1 MRFGNF
7 VTRAWRWLKRNVDL
21 YVKRDPFLVALRRW
35 HRDGGDERFRL
46 DYPLGPG
53 STVIDVG
60 GSRGEWA
67 QRMIERYGCTVHIFE
82 GIPSFARQIHERFRG
97 YDKVTTHEFGLSG
110 DDRVVSMS
118 LAADGSSAFRS
129 GTDRID
135 VQLREVDSVLREYG
149 IDGIDLIKINIEG
162 GEYPLLRRMLDSGIV
177 ERCRDIQVQFH
188 LDYPD
193 AVHLRDDLRRELQR
207 THELTYDY
215 YFVWENW
222 HRRAE

>member
-1 MRFGNF
+1 MRIGNF
-7 VTRAWRWLKRNVDL
+7 FMRAWRWLKRNVEL

-35 HRDGGDERFRL
+35 HRDGGDERLRL
-46 DYPLGPG
+46 DYSLGPG

-60 GSRGEWA
+60 GYRGDWA

-82 GIPSFARQIHERFRG
+82 AIPSFAREIHERFRG
-97 YDKVTTHEFGLSG
+97 YDNVTTHEFGLSG

-129 GTDRID
+129 GADRVD
-135 VQLREVDSVLREYG
+135 VRLRDIDSVLRENG
-149 IDGIDLIKINIEG
+149 IDEIDLIKINIEG

-193 AVHLRDDLRRELQR
+193 AVHLRDELRGELQR

-222 HRRAE
+222 HRRGE